1 MQAPKS
7 IIMKINIYKDAG
19 LGLGPADRRRMRPWV
34 AFSIDKI
41 LQSTV
46 PFCSQPRDK
55 LRAAVSY
62 LEAREPR
69 LAQCESSWGACAVLS
84 RSLRYRQ
91 PRKPHKR
98 RVIGGG
104 RRVGEGEAG
113 GRQGEG
119 GRGGRGEVG
128 ERDGEGEGGGGGGGE
143 GGGGGGVGAGG
154 GGAAAATASSS
165 VAADASTQPTREQ
178 ELAQQQVDF
187 FSQLEG

>member
-7 IIMKINIYKDAG
+7 IIMKINIYNDAG

-69 LAQCESSWGACAVLS
+69 LAQCESS
-84 RSLRYRQ
+84 
-91 PRKPHKR
+91 
-98 RVIGGG
+98 
-104 RRVGEGEAG
+104 
-113 GRQGEG
+113 
-119 GRGGRGEVG
+119 
-128 ERDGEGEGGGGGGGE
+128 
-143 GGGGGGVGAGG
+143 
-154 GGAAAATASSS
+154 
-165 VAADASTQPTREQ
+165 
-178 ELAQQQVDF
+178 
-187 FSQLEG
+187 